1 MKKKIAL
8 FLFLLIN
15 AVGMSAQGLDGSW
28 KATFSKNGF
37 NADLY
42 FTFAQ
47 DSLNMTIK
55 HEKSQQGLGAV
66 GITVYVPLK
75 YSRSGDKLQL
85 SGDDKGINV
94 NIDNLKLDDS
104 QSKTPEEIQS
114 LKDALKAHMMDK
126 IQASKGNFLKEL
138 IEEDALIIKSITD
151 SELIIAD
158 NSGQTLVFKKCK

>member
-1 MKKKIAL
+1 MVL
-8 FLFLLIN
+8 GSLIL
-15 AVGMSAQGLDGSW
+15 VKS
-28 KATFSKNGF
+28 F

-94 NIDNLKLDDS
+94 NIDDLKLDDS
-104 QSKTPEEIQS
+104 RQKLLRKFNLSKMR
-114 LKDALKAHMMDK
+114 LK
-126 IQASKGNFLKEL
+126 L
-138 IEEDALIIKSITD
+138 I
-151 SELIIAD
+151 
-158 NSGQTLVFKKCK
+158 